1 MGDKGTMQA
10 RNNGQDNQLL
20 QAGLAHHRS
29 GRLDDAVLCYTS
41 LLDRHPLYA
50 DALNLLGVVARQ
62 RSDLTTSERLISEAL
77 RQDSSVASYHH
88 HLGMTYALQGRPRDA
103 AESYRRALLLNPN
116 DVDSMQLLASLL
128 GKAGDWNGAM
138 ELYDQLLQ
146 REPHKAEW
154 MYRLGHSMKQQS
166 RIGEALPFYRQAVLL
181 YPDSADAQF
190 NLGKALFE
198 AQRRSESLG
207 CFQRVVALQ
216 PSDAEAH
223 NYLGQILHEVGEAGQ
238 ARRAYLEAL
247 RLRPDYPEALS
258 NLGALLMEVSEMQ
271 SAEVLLRRALQIAP
285 EFTCAATNLGSLLS
299 RRGRFVEAFEIF
311 RKVLQT
317 DPNNPMVLCSLG
329 FSLDALGDLEGAREC
344 FELALKAE
352 HGSALARFN
361 LSSHLLLAGNFAE
374 GWSWYERRLELRQFT
389 GKPRTFPQSRWRGE
403 PLADASIFLHAEQG
417 LGDTLQFA
425 RYALLLAER
434 GAQVTLEVQSPLG
447 PLLRTLHPA
456 VHILV
461 KGEDAIPA
469 TDWHCPLLS
478 LPYIFGTDLSSIPA
492 TVPYL
497 QAEAA
502 KAKQWAERLH
512 THDLCVGV
520 VWSGNPEHTRD
531 RLRSIP
537 SDQFFQILQPGQT
550 RFYSLQK
557 GLAAEQARTVG
568 SEVGLDDLDPYL
580 LNFTDTAAVIANLDL
595 VITVDTA
602 VAHLAGAMGRPVWL
616 LLAYAPDWR
625 WLKER
630 SDSPWYPTA
639 RLFRQTSPGSWTDV
653 LEKVKIAL
661 QSLAC
666 KTDANSTAERP
677 A

>member
-1 MGDKGTMQA
+1 MGDKGTVQA
-10 RNNGQDNQLL
+10 RSCEQETELL

-29 GRLDDAVLCYTS
+29 GRLDDAVLCYTG
-41 LLDRHPLYA
+41 LLDRHPLHA

-62 RSDLTTSERLISEAL
+62 RSDLTASERLIVEAL

-88 HLGMTYALQGRPRDA
+88 NLGKTYALQGRPQEA

-128 GKAGDWNGAM
+128 GEAGDWNGAM

-154 MYRLGHSMKQQS
+154 MYRLGHGMKQQS
-166 RIGEALPFYRQAVLL
+166 RIAEALPFYRQAVLL
-181 YPDSADAQF
+181 YPDSGDAQF

-198 AQRRSESLG
+198 AQRRPESLE
-207 CFQRVVALQ
+207 CFRRVVAWQ
-216 PSDAEAH
+216 PEDAEAY
-223 NYLGQILHEVGEAGQ
+223 NYLGQTLHEVGEAGQ
-238 ARRAYLEAL
+238 ARQAYLEAL

-258 NLGALLMEVSEMQ
+258 NLGALLMELSEMQ
-271 SAEVLLRRALQIAP
+271 GAEVLLRRALQIAP

-299 RRGRFVEAFEIF
+299 RRGRFVEAFETF

-329 FSLDALGDLEGAREC
+329 FSLDSLGDLEGAREC
-344 FELALKAE
+344 FELALKTE
-352 HGSALARFN
+352 KDSALARFN

-389 GKPRTFPQSRWRGE
+389 GKPRIFPQPRWRGE
-403 PLADASIFLHAEQG
+403 PLASASIFLHAEQG

-425 RYALLLAER
+425 RYALLLAEQ

-456 VHILV
+456 VHIQV
-461 KGEDAIPA
+461 KGEEAMPV

-478 LPYIFGTDLSSIPA
+478 LPYILGTDLSNIPA

-502 KAKQWAERLH
+502 KARQWAKRLH
-512 THDLCVGV
+512 THDLRVGV

-537 SDQFFQILQPGQT
+537 FDQFFQVLQTGQT

-557 GLAAEQARTVG
+557 GPAAEQARTAG
-568 SEVGLDDLDPYL
+568 SAVALNDLDPYL
-580 LNFTDTAAVIANLDL
+580 LDFTDTAAVIANLDL

-602 VAHLAGAMGRPVWL
+602 VAHLAGTMGKPVWI
-616 LLAYAPDWR
+616 LLAHAPDWR

-639 RLFRQTSPGSWTDV
+639 TLFRQTSSGNWTSV
-653 LEKVKIAL
+653 LDKVTTAL
-661 QSLAC
+661 QSLAF
-666 KTDANSTAERP
+666 KTEAASTAESF